1 MFSFILFLFYY
12 FHFHSIIFVT
22 KTKAKPCL
30 SFCSVIC
37 NVLFGFPFFP
47 PTNILKICISLTRL
61 FVTHPQTATSS
72 ILLDVQ
78 HSAHSHGLLCP
89 TYSFFHC
96 FRSLDPVFIITLW
109 AVTTDFLVLKD
120 SGLCFKSYLFELPTS
135 KLVRGCFLLEFQWE
149 QRLSYL
155 KSCHLEVSSFILLLE
170 AKAHGYRN
178 LGLSG
183 AVLLSECH
191 IAEMLWMCRLVWG
204 LVSISH
210 QNTCFHLNSSVVLS
224 SWRVKRDKKETEVVG
239 VCTLTL
245 PHISS
250 VIVPTLHRGPLL
262 QLPYSLSFMPP

>member
-1 MFSFILFLFYY
+1 MLLFYY
-12 FHFHSIIFVT
+12 FHFYSIIFVT

-30 SFCSVIC
+30 SFLFC
-37 NVLFGFPFFP
+37 NVLQCVVWISFLS
-47 PTNILKICISLTRL
+47 TYQHTQNLHILSRL

-78 HSAHSHGLLCP
+78 HVQHSAHSHSLLCS
-89 TYSFFHC
+89 TYSFFHF
-96 FRSLDPVFIITLW
+96 FRCLGPVFTITLW

-120 SGLCFKSYLFELPTS
+120 SGLCFKPYLFELPTS
-135 KLVRGCFLLEFQWE
+135 KLVRGCSLLELQWE

-155 KSCHLEVSSFILLLE
+155 QSCHLEVSNFILFLE

-191 IAEMLWMCRLVWG
+191 MAEMLWMCRLVWG
-204 LVSISH
+204 LVSVSH
-210 QNTCFHLNSSVVLS
+210 QNTCIHLNSSVVLS
-224 SWRVKRDKKETEVVG
+224 SWRVKRDKKETEVVE

-245 PHISS
+245 PHISCI
-250 VIVPTLHRGPLL
+250 IVTPLHLFPLL